1 MEETLFYVFGI
12 ALVLSAL
19 VLSALGLR
27 IQRFPSR
34 AVLAGTVAY
43 FVVLVGATSTFAV
56 LNAREE
62 QRVRDAE
69 HAEEAAEAEPAAEE
83 VEGSPGRGQAPP
95 PGGGEPPPPPGNPS
109 IASVSSP
116 ADGSLVFEPSELTAA
131 GAPDGGAA
139 RVTIEYDNPSPVDHS
154 VAIEE
159 GSKTLAESEIV
170 TEATTRATAELKPG
184 EFVFYCTVPGHR
196 EAGMEGTLTVE

>member
-34 AVLAGTVAY
+34 VVLAGTVAY

-69 HAEEAAEAEPAAEE
+69 HSEEAAEAEPA
-83 VEGSPGRGQAPP
+83 EGERTTPTPSTTTTAPGPP
-95 PGGGEPPPPPGNPS
+95 PGGQQT
-109 IASVSSP
+109 ITVSSP
-116 ADGSLVFEPSELTAA
+116 ADGS
-131 GAPDGGAA
+131 
-139 RVTIEYDNPSPVDHS
+139 
-154 VAIEE
+154 
-159 GSKTLAESEIV
+159 
-170 TEATTRATAELKPG
+170 
-184 EFVFYCTVPGHR
+184 
-196 EAGMEGTLTVE
+196 

>member
-19 VLSALGLR
+19 VLSAVGLR

-34 AVLAGTVAY
+34 VVLAGTVAY

-69 HAEEAAEAEPAAEE
+69 HAEEAAEAE
-83 VEGSPGRGQAPP
+83 
-95 PGGGEPPPPPGNPS
+95 
-109 IASVSSP
+109 
-116 ADGSLVFEPSELTAA
+116 
-131 GAPDGGAA
+131 GAA
-139 RVTIEYDNPSPVDHS
+139 RRSRRRQAGKP
-154 VAIEE
+154 
-159 GSKTLAESEIV
+159 
-170 TEATTRATAELKPG
+170 ATTAAWPGRAAAADRRGEL
-184 EFVFYCTVPGHR
+184 
-196 EAGMEGTLTVE
+196 AG

>member
-34 AVLAGTVAY
+34 VVLAGTVAY

-69 HAEEAAEAEPAAEE
+69 HAEEAGQSEAVSEE
-83 VEGSPGRGQAPP
+83 VQAQPDGQAPP
-95 PGGGEPPPPPGNPS
+95 PGIEPPPGAEPPP
-109 IASVSSP
+109 APETVKVSSP
-116 ADGSLVFEPSELTAA
+116 ADGSLIFEPEALTAKA
-131 GAPDGGAA
+131 GT
-139 RVTIEYDNPSPVDHS
+139 VTIEYDNPSPVDHS